1 MTALAPPLQAY
12 FTQRLIGERAA
23 SPNTIASY
31 KLTFQLLLAFA
42 SKATRKAPS
51 SLDIADLDAPLIAS
65 FLEHLEQERR
75 NSVAT
80 RNSRLA
86 AIHSLFGYLAL
97 RHPEH
102 AGSIQRV
109 LAVPPKRTEGN
120 LVTYLS
126 DAEASALLGACD
138 LTRWTGRRDH
148 AMFALA
154 IQTGL
159 RISELAGLTRGDVT
173 LTAGACVR
181 TLGKGRKERAT
192 PLIPST
198 VAVLKAWLAEQPGT
212 TADPLFPTTTGRH
225 LSRDAIERPRCP
237 GVKSRPALPLDHGQA
252 RHRRHTSAHRG
263 HAPAPGRQRHH
274 RHSPLAW
281 PRADHHDTD
290 LPARRHEPQAASHRA
305 HPPARRQARP
315 LPAQRHHARV
325 LAGPLIM
332 PTSSGRSPPL
342 SRASFPTSA

>member
-1 MTALAPPLQAY
+1 VGGTDRHQLVVTITNRASQASGVREAP
-12 FTQRLIGERAA
+12 TR
-23 SPNTIASY
+23 SPPTSSPSSSCSPSHPR
-31 KLTFQLLLAFA
+31 QP
-42 SKATRKAPS
+42 KAPS
-51 SLDIADLDAPLIAS
+51 SLDIADLDAPLVAS
-65 FLEHLEQERR
+65 FLEHLEQDRR

-86 AIHSLFGYLAL
+86 TIQSLFGDLAL

-109 LAVPPKRTEGN
+109 LAVPPKRAECN

-126 DAEASALLGACD
+126 DAEPSALLGACD

-181 TLGKGRKERAT
+181 TVGKGRKERAT
-192 PLIPST
+192 PLIAST

-212 TADPLFPTTTGRH
+212 GADPLFPTTTGRH
-225 LSRDAIERPRCP
+225 LSRDAIERRLAIQ
-237 GVKSRPALPLDHGQA
+237 VSKAAQHALRSQP
-252 RHRRHTSAHRG
+252 SA
-263 HAPAPGRQRHH
+263 
-274 RHSPLAW
+274 
-281 PRADHHDTD
+281 
-290 LPARRHEPQAASHRA
+290 
-305 HPPARRQARP
+305 
-315 LPAQRHHARV
+315 
-325 LAGPLIM
+325 
-332 PTSSGRSPPL
+332 SPPTHFATP
-342 SRASFPTSA
+342 R

>member
-1 MTALAPPLQAY
+1 V
-12 FTQRLIGERAA
+12 
-23 SPNTIASY
+23 N
-31 KLTFQLLLAFA
+31 
-42 SKATRKAPS
+42 KAPS

-65 FLEHLEQERR
+65 FLEHLEQGRR

-109 LAVPPKRTEGN
+109 LAVPPKRAERN

-148 AMFALA
+148 AMLALA

-181 TLGKGRKERAT
+181 TVGKGRA
-192 PLIPST
+192 
-198 VAVLKAWLAEQPGT
+198 G
-212 TADPLFPTTTGRH
+212 
-225 LSRDAIERPRCP
+225 
-237 GVKSRPALPLDHGQA
+237 
-252 RHRRHTSAHRG
+252 
-263 HAPAPGRQRHH
+263 
-274 RHSPLAW
+274 
-281 PRADHHDTD
+281 HHDAD
-290 LPARRHEPQAASHRA
+290 LPARRHEPQAAGRRA
-305 HPPARRQARP
+305 HPPARRQAWP

-342 SRASFPTSA
+342 NRHSCPTSA

>member
-1 MTALAPPLQAY
+1 MTALAPSLQAY

-23 SPNTIASY
+23 SPNTIGSY

-42 SKATRKAPS
+42 SKVSSKAPS
-51 SLDIADLDAPLIAS
+51 SLDIADLDAPLIGS
-65 FLEHLEQERR
+65 FLEHLEQDRR

-109 LAVPPKRTEGN
+109 LAVPPKRTERN

-159 RISELAGLTRGDVT
+159 RISELADLTRGDIT

-181 TLGKGRKERAT
+181 TMGKGRKERAT
-192 PLIPST
+192 PLIAST

-212 TADPLFPTTTGRH
+212 GADPLFPTTTGRH
-225 LSRDAIERPRCP
+225 LSRDAIERRLAVQVSKAGQRCP
-237 GVKSRPALPLDHGQA
+237 SITAKRVTAHTLRHTAAMRLLLAGNDITVIALWLGHEQITTTQIYLHADMSHKQQAIERTRPLGVK
-252 RHRRHTSAHRG
+252 
-263 HAPAPGRQRHH
+263 PGRYRP
-274 RHSPLAW
+274 SDTMLAF
-281 PRADHHDTD
+281 
-290 LPARRHEPQAASHRA
+290 LQA
-305 HPPARRQARP
+305 
-315 LPAQRHHARV
+315 L
-325 LAGPLIM
+325 
-332 PTSSGRSPPL
+332 
-342 SRASFPTSA
+342 

>member
-1 MTALAPPLQAY
+1 M
-12 FTQRLIGERAA
+12 
-23 SPNTIASY
+23 
-31 KLTFQLLLAFA
+31 K
-42 SKATRKAPS
+42 KAPS

-65 FLEHLEQERR
+65 FLEHLEQDRR

-86 AIHSLFGYLAL
+86 AVHSLFGYLAL

-109 LAVPPKRTEGN
+109 LAIPPKRAERN

-126 DAEASALLGACD
+126 DAEANALLGACD

-181 TLGKGRKERAT
+181 TVGKGRKERAT
-192 PLIPST
+192 PLIAST
-198 VAVLKAWLAEQPGT
+198 VAVLKAWLAGQPGT
-212 TADPLFPTTTGRH
+212 GADPLFPTTTGRH
-225 LSRDAIERPRCP
+225 LSRDAIERRLAVCVSKAGQHCP
-237 GVKSRPALPLDHGQA
+237 SITAKRVTA
-252 RHRRHTSAHRG
+252 RTLRHTAAMRLLQAG
-263 HAPAPGRQRHH
+263 NRHH
-274 RHSPLAW
+274 RHRPL
-281 PRADHHDTD
+281 
-290 LPARRHEPQAASHRA
+290 
-305 HPPARRQARP
+305 ARP
-315 LPAQRHHARV
+315 LFRGSETVTGCLFRGLRAVFCQTLCLSCVTWITAQHTGSQGPGEGFACRADRHAR
-325 LAGPLIM
+325 LLD
-332 PTSSGRSPPL
+332 R
-342 SRASFPTSA
+342 RR

>member
-1 MTALAPPLQAY
+1 MTALAPSLQAY

-23 SPNTIASY
+23 SANTIASY
-31 KLTFQLLLAFA
+31 KLAFQLLLAFA
-42 SKATRKAPS
+42 SKATGKAPS

-65 FLEHLEQERR
+65 FLTDLEQDRR

-109 LAVPPKRTEGN
+109 LAVPPKRTQRN

-138 LTRWTGRRDH
+138 LTRWASRRDH

-154 IQTGL
+154 VQTGL
-159 RISELAGLTRGDVT
+159 RISGLAGLTRGDVT
-173 LTAGACVR
+173 LTARACVR
-181 TLGKGRKERAT
+181 TVGKGRKERAT
-192 PLIPST
+192 PLIAST

-212 TADPLFPTTTGRH
+212 GADPLFPTTTGRH
-225 LSRDAIERPRCP
+225 LSRDAIERRLAVQVSRAGQHCP
-237 GVKSRPALPLDHGQA
+237 SITAKRVTAHTLRHYVDGRVMWPAA
-252 RHRRHTSAHRG
+252 A
-263 HAPAPGRQRHH
+263 
-274 RHSPLAW
+274 SPLVA
-281 PRADHHDTD
+281 
-290 LPARRHEPQAASHRA
+290 EP
-305 HPPARRQARP
+305 
-315 LPAQRHHARV
+315 RV
-325 LAGPLIM
+325 LAAA
-332 PTSSGRSPPL
+332 T
-342 SRASFPTSA
+342 